1 MGSIRKW
8 KLHIYVVYTWVCKSE
23 SIYKYLIDSCVL
35 RPDKWNVTPTCSIS
49 NSSSFGFIH
58 DFVCVYIVYMY
69 NSAVRSVVADTHTHM
84 HTYKHHTCT
93 LTHTHA
99 GEEREGF
106 REALTVL
113 YLHPPPRFLS
123 GTGIY
128 HLSIHTHTHV
138 EDGGGTGE
146 AGWVGCGKN
155 IYKTSD

>member
-8 KLHIYVVYTWVCKSE
+8 KLHIYIVYTWVCKSE

-93 LTHTHA
+93 LTHTRWW
-99 GEEREGF
+99 GERGF
-106 REALTVL
+106 SRSINSFV
-113 YLHPPPRFLS
+113 PPPTPPISFRNRDISFIHS
-123 GTGIY
+123 
-128 HLSIHTHTHV
+128 HTHTRGGWWW
-138 EDGGGTGE
+138 DGGGRLGRVWE
-146 AGWVGCGKN
+146 KY
-155 IYKTSD
+155 I